1 MTQQQAEILL
11 ETVRQSLLA
20 LLKNAQDIDYARG
33 HVKALLA
40 HVDSAQA
47 RWDRPDNDHS
57 LKR

>member
-47 RWDRPDNDHS
+47 RWD
-57 LKR
+57 KKQ